1 MLTQKQILGQY
12 YTTIN
17 PFKGNA
23 FQVWNEILPKGEDVL
38 EPFAGCGNIINFFP
52 DHKWKGYDIVPGRND
67 IIQRDTISNFPKNF
81 KICIT
86 NPPFLFMAFF
96 AK

>member
-38 EPFAGCGNIINFFP
+38 EPFAGC
-52 DHKWKGYDIVPGRND
+52 V
-67 IIQRDTISNFPKNF
+67 S
-81 KICIT
+81 
-86 NPPFLFMAFF
+86 
-96 AK
+96 